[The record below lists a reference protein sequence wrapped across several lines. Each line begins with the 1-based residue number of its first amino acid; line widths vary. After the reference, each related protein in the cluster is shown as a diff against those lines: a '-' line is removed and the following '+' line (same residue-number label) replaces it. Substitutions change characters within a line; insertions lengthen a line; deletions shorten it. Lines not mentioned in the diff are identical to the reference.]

1 MGAESCGV
9 RRAMPFE
16 FRSPDR
22 VPSHGDEDYDHNSPL
37 ALMQATEQRTRDYFV
52 AVEVAKIAREK
63 VRTCY
68 RTETV
73 NHTQNCADL
82 VADYMKKS
90 NAVIKLQKNQFKTSE
105 DDE

>member
-1 MGAESCGV
+1 MGKS
-9 RRAMPFE
+9 MPAFPTHE
-16 FRSPDR
+16 R
-22 VPSHGDEDYDHNSPL
+22 VPGVGDEDYNHNVPL
-37 ALMQATEQRTRDYFV
+37 QRVRATEQRTRDYFV
-52 AVEVAKIAREK
+52 AVEVAKIARDK
-63 VRTCY
+63 LKTCY

-90 NAVIKLQKNQFKTSE
+90 AAVTLMANKHVGAAVQD